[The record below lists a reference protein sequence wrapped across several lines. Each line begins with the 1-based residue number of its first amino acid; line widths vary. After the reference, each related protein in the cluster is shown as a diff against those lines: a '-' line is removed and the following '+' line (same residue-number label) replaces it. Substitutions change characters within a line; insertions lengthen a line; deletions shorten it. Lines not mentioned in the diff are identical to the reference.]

1 MANEMKTEM
10 ERLKRFL
17 KGYESEPEPQ
27 EIDKISGDFQLAGLK
42 PLIDHIIREKK
53 IKKVNDLGCG
63 NAILLKCLM
72 QDIGIQYLG
81 VDTIF

>member
-1 MANEMKTEM
+1 MTNEMKTEM

-42 PLIDHIIREKK
+42 PLIDHIE
-53 IKKVNDLGCG
+53 N
-63 NAILLKCLM
+63 M
-72 QDIGIQYLG
+72 QYKTKMKRRLQLQD
-81 VDTIF
+81 

>member
-42 PLIDHIIREKK
+42 PLIDQLSRFCATTPPPLFLWMTRQAATFFCPAPLK
-53 IKKVNDLGCG
+53 ISDWLVS
-63 NAILLKCLM
+63 
-72 QDIGIQYLG
+72 
-81 VDTIF
+81 